1 VDIDSVIKEAQFIAR
16 DFGLKV
22 RIIDITD
29 DIVNIKIYFDTEL
42 FIQIYANQSKNKL
55 NMNLIFK
62 NRRLYGCNSEG
73 GKNSY
78 PSN

>member
-42 FIQIYANQSKNKL
+42 FIQIYAN
-55 NMNLIFK
+55 
-62 NRRLYGCNSEG
+62 
-73 GKNSY
+73 
-78 PSN
+78 